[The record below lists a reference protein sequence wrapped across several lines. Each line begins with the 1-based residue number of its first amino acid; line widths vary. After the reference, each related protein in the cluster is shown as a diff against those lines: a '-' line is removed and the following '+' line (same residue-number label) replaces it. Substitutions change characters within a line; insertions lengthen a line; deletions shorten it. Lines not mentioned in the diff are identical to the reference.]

1 MLDLNAV
8 LFITG
13 AWHVPKHYYKLVH
26 ELESHGIRVI
36 CECLPTN
43 NNAVPPNK
51 SIQDDIDFIK
61 DIVSK
66 EVTAGTH
73 LTVIGHSWGGML
85 ASAAL
90 ASFAVSHESN
100 EGGVTEMIFIAAF
113 VPSENDSL
121 AGLFGGKL
129 PSALVPES
137 DGTLVPTDPIHLF
150 YHDLPGEEAQ
160 WAKNTMVAH
169 GTNVQYASIN
179 CEKVAWRV
187 IPLTYIIC
195 GEDQGLPSFLQEG
208 MIEKVEEQGVI
219 VQKYRLPSS
228 HSPFLSMPKKLADIV
243 FEVMK
248 LR

>member
-1 MLDLNAV
+1 MAGFNAV
-8 LFITG
+8 LLITG
-13 AWHVPKHYYKLVH
+13 AWHVPEHYKKLIH
-26 ELESHGIRVI
+26 ELERHGIRVI
-36 CECLPTN
+36 CERLPTN

-51 SIQDDIDFIK
+51 TIQDDIDFIK

-66 EVTAGTH
+66 EVAAGTH

-90 ASFAVSHESN
+90 ASFAVSPESK
-100 EGGVTEMIFIAAF
+100 EGDVTDMIFIAAF

-129 PSALVPES
+129 PPALVPKS

-150 YHDLPGEEAQ
+150 YHDLPEEEAQ

-169 GTNVQYASIN
+169 GTDVQYAPIN
-179 CEKVAWRV
+179 CEKVAWHV
-187 IPLTYIIC
+187 VPLTYIIC
-195 GEDQGLPSFLQEG
+195 EEDQGLLSFLQEG

-243 FEVMK
+243 LEVMNS
-248 LR
+248 R

>member
-1 MLDLNAV
+1 MAGFNAV
-8 LFITG
+8 LLITG
-13 AWHVPKHYYKLVH
+13 AWHVPEHYKKLIH
-26 ELESHGIRVI
+26 ELERHDIRVI
-36 CECLPTN
+36 CERLPTN

-51 SIQDDIDFIK
+51 TIQDDIDFIK

-66 EVTAGTH
+66 EVAAGTH

-90 ASFAVSHESN
+90 ANFAVSPEPK
-100 EGGVTEMIFIAAF
+100 EGGVTDMIFIAAF

-129 PSALVPES
+129 PSALVPKS

-150 YHDLPGEEAQ
+150 YHDLPEEEAQ

-169 GTNVQYASIN
+169 GTDVQYAPIN
-179 CEKVAWRV
+179 CERVAWRV
-187 IPLTYIIC
+187 VPLTYIIC
-195 GEDQGLPSFLQEG
+195 EEDQGLLSFLQEG
-208 MIEKVEEQGVI
+208 MIQKVEEQGII

-228 HSPFLSMPKKLADIV
+228 HSPFLSMPKRVAEIV
-243 FEVMK
+243 LGVMK
-248 LR
+248 SR